1 MADRYL
7 IALTGLPGCGKSTI
21 AEALARELGIPVFA
35 KDWLEASLRLA
46 GLQENAAC
54 AERLPYAGY
63 ELLHSLAQ
71 RQLHLGQSV
80 ILDSAA
86 SFGSIRERWQNL
98 ARDYGVQWR
107 LIECICSD
115 EDLHRQRLTGRDRGI
130 PGWHEFGFEE
140 VIRVRKHYQPP
151 VDDRLTLDA
160 VQLVEDNI
168 QAALKYIREAI

>member
-1 MADRYL
+1 MSEQYL
-7 IALTGLPGCGKSTI
+7 IALTGLPGCGKSTL
-21 AEALARELGIPVFA
+21 AEALARELHIPVFA
-35 KDWLEASLRLA
+35 KDWLDASLRLV

-63 ELLHSLAQ
+63 ELLYTLAQ

-86 SFGSIRERWQNL
+86 SFERIRDRWQTL
-98 ARDYGVQWR
+98 ARDYNVHWR

-115 EDLHRQRLTGRDRGI
+115 EALHRQRLTGRDRGI
-130 PGWHEFGFEE
+130 PGWHEFGYEE
-140 VIRVRKHYQPP
+140 VIRVRQHYQTP
-151 VDDRLTLDA
+151 VIDRLTLDA
-160 VQLVEDNI
+160 IHPVEDNI